1 VKTLRVILTVTRR
14 LLVVTALLVVFI
26 ASFLATLYYSR
37 GQEVFVPKLVGKT
50 ESESRQLAQRIGL
63 QVESVEVVD
72 DNAPNNLI
80 IRQDPKPGLLVKEGY
95 TIKVY
100 LKKVTRKF
108 S

>member
-1 VKTLRVILTVTRR
+1 VKILRVILTVTRR
-14 LLVVTALLVVFI
+14 LFVVTSLVTIFAI
-26 ASFLATLYYSR
+26 SFLATLYYSR
-37 GQEVFVPKLVGKT
+37 GQEITVPKFIGKT
-50 ESESRQLAQRIGL
+50 ESESRQMAQRVGL
-63 QVESVEVVD
+63 LIESVEIVD

-95 TIKVY
+95 TIKLY